1 MFHHNTIRRYTLALL
16 DFFNDVEIQY
26 KDSNGALVTKKIP
39 IQYRNKEKYEMM
51 DKSFQQEIS
60 GNMEVLPRGTLNL
73 TQMSRS
79 SDRNTSKYNKFN
91 KFKGDDI
98 IQTMYN
104 PVPYDFMYDRT
115 ILDYK
120 KIVDDYVKDNDW
132 IVKESSTVTYSV
144 GGLILSNS

>member
-79 SDRNTSKYNKFN
+79 SDRNTSKYNKFS
-91 KFKGDDI
+91 KLKVMI
-98 IQTMYN
+98 LSKLC
-104 PVPYDFMYDRT
+104 T
-115 ILDYK
+115 ILYHMTLCM
-120 KIVDDYVKDNDW
+120 ICLLYVG
-132 IVKESSTVTYSV
+132 V
-144 GGLILSNS
+144 

>member
-79 SDRNTSKYNKFN
+79 SDRNTSKYNKFS

-104 PVPYDFMYDRT
+104 PVPYDFMYDMSFICRGMNEVCQIMVRRPPRFT
-115 ILDYK
+115 LI
-120 KIVDDYVKDNDW
+120 
-132 IVKESSTVTYSV
+132 TYTAVYGSA
-144 GGLILSNS
+144 LL

>member
-60 GNMEVLPRGTLNL
+60 GNMEVLPDYLIYQIFQSFKCL
-73 TQMSRS
+73 
-79 SDRNTSKYNKFN
+79 RNHR
-91 KFKGDDI
+91 I
-98 IQTMYN
+98 
-104 PVPYDFMYDRT
+104 
-115 ILDYK
+115 
-120 KIVDDYVKDNDW
+120 
-132 IVKESSTVTYSV
+132 E
-144 GGLILSNS
+144 